1 MGAIIRFENID
12 KHFGEVYANQNVT
25 FDIEKGSVH
34 AIVGE
39 NGAGKSTLMNILYG
53 MLSPD
58 SGTIYYDGMPVR
70 IKNPKDAINLGIGMV
85 HQHFMLVPSLTVM
98 ENITLGMPP
107 HNAKIWK
114 PESFRPE
121 ITKIMQDFGLFVDLD
136 ARVMNLS
143 VGMKQRVEILK
154 TLYRG
159 ARVIIL
165 DEPTAILTPQEA
177 QELFET
183 IRLLVHEDHTVIFIS
198 HKLKEIMEISDTIT
212 ALRDGKV
219 VNTVKKEQV
228 TAKNVAYMMIGREL
242 ETLDRSPDIGQDVC
256 LELKEVSVEKNGEV
270 PIHAINL
277 KLHHGEILGIAG
289 VEGNGQSTLVN
300 AIVGAV
306 SVDKGDILLDGV
318 SMKKCSIRERMDRGV
333 AHIPEDRMTQG
344 LALEKS
350 VEKNLILGIHN
361 QAPINHTAYLNWK
374 EADRISSSLIDRFSI
389 KTRNEKENVANLSGG
404 NMQKVVVARELNRNP
419 KLVVACQPTR
429 GVDIGSSK
437 YIRKC
442 LLDVKENKGSVL
454 LVSADLD
461 EILELCD
468 RIAVIYN
475 GSISGILDISE
486 ATEMRLGELMFGKV
500 AD

>member
-1 MGAIIRFENID
+1 MGAVIRFEQID
-12 KHFGEVYANQNVT
+12 KHFGDVYANQSIT
-25 FDIEKGSVH
+25 FDVEKGSVH

-53 MLSPD
+53 MIPAD
-58 SGTIYYDGMPVR
+58 SGAIYYDGKEVR
-70 IKNPKDAINLGIGMV
+70 IKSPKDAISLGIGMV

-114 PESFRPE
+114 PEAFRPE
-121 ITKIMQDFGLFVDLD
+121 ITKIMSDFGLNVDLD
-136 ARVMNLS
+136 AKIMNLS

-165 DEPTAILTPQEA
+165 DEPTAILTPQET

-212 ALRDGKV
+212 ALRDGRV
-219 VNTVKKEQV
+219 VNTVRKDQV
-228 TAKNVAYMMIGREL
+228 TAKEVAYMMIGREL
-242 ETLDRSPDIGQDVC
+242 ETLDRNPEIGQDIC
-256 LELKEVSVEKNGEV
+256 LELKDVSVERNGQV
-270 PIHAINL
+270 PVDHINL
-277 KLHHGEILGIAG
+277 TIHHGEILGIAG

-306 SVDKGDILLDGV
+306 PVSRGDVLLDGV
-318 SMKKCSIRERMDRGV
+318 SMKDCTIRERMDRGV

-350 VEKNLILGIHN
+350 IEKNLILGIHN
-361 QAPINHTAYLNWK
+361 KKPISRSTHISWK
-374 EADRISSSLIDRFSI
+374 AADRISASLIEQFSI
-389 KTRNEKENVANLSGG
+389 KARNRNENVVNLSGG

-419 KLVVACQPTR
+419 ELVVACQPTR

-442 LLDVKENKGSVL
+442 LMDVKERKGSVL

-461 EILELCD
+461 EIMELCD
-468 RIAVIYN
+468 RIAVMYN
-475 GSISGILDISE
+475 GRISGILQISD

-500 AD
+500 AE